1 MPSAPTKP
9 AEIPRYARISKDV
22 KTVVLAKILQELQS
36 APTLQTLLQNVYRM
50 VREEFD
56 SASVL
61 VSIFDSYREELVYY
75 SHRDPTEPTQY
86 VLKLGHGLG
95 GRVGATQSPLRVE
108 DLGEYPESISIHQAL
123 GVNSQRVMA
132 SPLVRRGVL
141 LGVIEVFF
149 RDTSKKFADAELLFL
164 TALSYQIAV
173 GLNFF
178 KLSEQAERL
187 GLEEEKLAE
196 VSKRISASL
205 DLDELL
211 DVIIDALRS
220 LVPYDAAGIYL
231 LDRKSQEIQRMVVYG
246 YEISVDQSQ
255 ILNVGRAAR
264 EMVSQNGAAAIL
276 SDLQEHPAFLNAR
289 SAARSAMAGPILSNN
304 QMIGVFV
311 LESDEPD
318 VYTRSDVALFEKFTH
333 QVALS
338 IEKAQ
343 LYRALLDKKRLEQ
356 EISIAREIQL
366 SFLPAKPPQLN
377 GFEVAGLNIPSRL
390 VSGDY
395 YDFIRI
401 VDGQWGLVVGDVSGK
416 GIPSSLIMAS
426 FRASLLAEIRN
437 NYAIRTIMAKVNQL
451 LWESTDDHQFVT
463 AFYGVLDEQ
472 RRILTYCNAGHNPV
486 ILIHADGSAERLE
499 TGGLIL
505 GAFSDSVYWENFVHI
520 QPDDLL
526 LLYTDGV
533 TEIYNEAEEEFGVD
547 RLQLLATVNRQQ
559 SAKEITQLVKD
570 QILDFA
576 ADKTPQDDFTL
587 VVLKALRTPPPAAPP
602 SGDTL

>member
-1 MPSAPTKP
+1 
-9 AEIPRYARISKDV
+9 
-22 KTVVLAKILQELQS
+22 
-36 APTLQTLLQNVYRM
+36 
-50 VREEFD
+50 
-56 SASVL
+56 
-61 VSIFDSYREELVYY
+61 
-75 SHRDPTEPTQY
+75 
-86 VLKLGHGLG
+86 
-95 GRVGATQSPLRVE
+95 
-108 DLGEYPESISIHQAL
+108 
-123 GVNSQRVMA
+123 MA
-132 SPLVRRGVL
+132 SPLVRRGSL

-149 RDTSKKFADAELLFL
+149 RENSKKFTDAELLFL
-164 TALSYQIAV
+164 TALSYQIGV
-173 GLNFF
+173 GLNYF

-187 GLEEEKLAE
+187 SLEEEKLAE
-196 VSKRISASL
+196 VSQRVSASL

-220 LVPYDAAGIYL
+220 LIPYDAAGIYL
-231 LDRKSQEIQRMVVYG
+231 LDKSSQEIQRMVVYG
-246 YEISVDQSQ
+246 YEISVDQDE

-264 EMVSQNGAAAIL
+264 EIVKQQANGVIL
-276 SDLQEHPAFLNAR
+276 DDLHAHPAFLNAR
-289 SAARSAMAGPILSNN
+289 SAARSAMAAPILSNKR
-304 QMIGVFV
+304 MIGVFT
-311 LESDEPD
+311 LESDEQD
-318 VYTRSDVALFEKFTH
+318 VYTGSDLALFEKFTL

-356 EISIAREIQL
+356 ELSIAREIQL

-486 ILIHADGSAERLE
+486 ILIRADGSALRLE

-505 GAFSDSVYWENFVHI
+505 GAFADSVYWENFVQI
-520 QPDDLL
+520 LPDDLL

-533 TEIYNEAEEEFGVD
+533 TEIYDDDEQEYGVD
-547 RLQLLATVNRQQ
+547 RLQSLATLNRHR
-559 SAKEITQLVKD
+559 SAKEITLLVRD

-587 VVLKALRTPPPAAPP
+587 VVLKALP
-602 SGDTL
+602 S

>member
-1 MPSAPTKP
+1 MPDVPTKLT
-9 AEIPRYARISKDV
+9 EIPRYKRISKDV

-56 SASVL
+56 SVGVL

-75 SHRDPTEPTQY
+75 SQGDATEPTSYTQ
-86 VLKLGHGLG
+86 KLGQGLAG
-95 GRVGATQSPLRVE
+95 KVGAAQSPLRTE
-108 DLGEYPESISIHQAL
+108 NLNDFPESAAIHQAL
-123 GVNSQRVMA
+123 GISAQRVMV
-132 SPLVRRGVL
+132 SPLVRRGSL

-149 RDTSKKFADAELLFL
+149 RENSKKFTDAELLFL

-173 GLNFF
+173 GLNYF

-187 GLEEEKLAE
+187 SLEEEKLAE
-196 VSKRISASL
+196 VSQRVSASL

-220 LVPYDAAGIYL
+220 LIPYDAAGIYL
-231 LDRKSQEIQRMVVYG
+231 LDKSSQEIQRMVVYG
-246 YEISVDQSQ
+246 YEVSVDQDE

-264 EMVSQNGAAAIL
+264 EIVNQQANAVIL
-276 SDLQEHPAFLNAR
+276 DDLHAHPAFLNAR
-289 SAARSAMAGPILSNN
+289 SAARSAMAAPILSNKR
-304 QMIGVFV
+304 MIGVFT
-311 LESDEPD
+311 LESDEQD
-318 VYTRSDVALFEKFTH
+318 VYTGSDLALFEKFTH

-356 EISIAREIQL
+356 ELSIAREIQL

-486 ILIHADGSAERLE
+486 ILIRADGSALRLE

-505 GAFSDSVYWENFVHI
+505 GAFADSVYWENFVQI
-520 QPDDLL
+520 LPDDLL

-533 TEIYNEAEEEFGVD
+533 TEIYDDAEQEYGVD
-547 RLQLLATVNRQQ
+547 RLQSLATLNRHR
-559 SAKEITQLVKD
+559 SAKEITLLVKD

-587 VVLKALRTPPPAAPP
+587 VVLKALRN
-602 SGDTL
+602 

>member
-1 MPSAPTKP
+1 MRVERPFTRHDFMPDSPPKST
-9 AEIPRYARISKDV
+9 EVPRYKGISKDV
-22 KTVVLAKILQELQS
+22 KTVVFAKILQELQS

-50 VREEFD
+50 VREEFT
-56 SASVL
+56 SVGVL
-61 VSIFDSYREELVYY
+61 VSIYDSYRDELVYY
-75 SHRDPTEPTQY
+75 SQGETTEPTRY
-86 VLKLGHGLG
+86 VLKLGDGLA
-95 GRVGATQSPLRVE
+95 GRVGAYQSAQRSE
-108 DLGEYPESISIHQAL
+108 DLGEFPDSLRIHQAF
-123 GVNSQRVMA
+123 GIRSRRVMA
-132 SPLVRRGVL
+132 SPLVRRGAL

-149 RDTSKKFADAELLFL
+149 SEGSKNFTDADLLFL
-164 TALSYQIAV
+164 TALSYQIGV

-187 GLEEEKLAE
+187 SLEEEKLAE

-205 DLDELL
+205 DVDELL

-220 LVPYDAAGIYL
+220 LIPYDAAGIYL
-231 LDRKSQEIQRMVVYG
+231 LDKKSHTIQRMVVYG
-246 YEISVDQSQ
+246 YELNVDQNE

-264 EMVSQNGAAAIL
+264 EIVGEHGTASIVR
-276 SDLQEHPAFLNAR
+276 DLDEHPAFLRAR
-289 SAARSAMAGPILSNN
+289 STAQSAMAAPILSNKET
-304 QMIGVFV
+304 IGVFT
-311 LESDEPD
+311 LESDEQD
-318 VYTRSDVALFEKFTH
+318 VYTRSDLALFEKFTH

-338 IEKAQ
+338 IEKAK
-343 LYRALLDKKRLEQ
+343 LYRALLDKKRMEQ
-356 EISIAREIQL
+356 ELAIAREIQL
-366 SFLPAKPPQLN
+366 SFLPDSPPRLT
-377 GFEVAGLNIPSRL
+377 GFEVAGLNLPSRL

-437 NYAIRTIMAKVNQL
+437 NYSIRTIMSKVNQL

-486 ILIHADGSAERLE
+486 ILIRADGSSFRLE

-505 GAFSDSVYWENFVHI
+505 GAFYDSVYWENFVQI
-520 QPDDLL
+520 LPNDLL

-533 TEIYNEAEEEFGVD
+533 TEIYNEAEEDYGVD
-547 RLQLLATVNRQQ
+547 RLESLARLNRHR
-559 SAKEITQLVKD
+559 SAKEIALLVKD
-570 QILDFA
+570 EILDFA

-587 VVLKALRTPPPAAPP
+587 VVLKALP
-602 SGDTL
+602 S

>member
-1 MPSAPTKP
+1 MRDVPTKLT
-9 AEIPRYARISKDV
+9 EIPRYKRISKDV

-56 SASVL
+56 SVGVL

-75 SHRDPTEPTQY
+75 SQGDATEPTSYTQ
-86 VLKLGHGLG
+86 KLGQGLAG
-95 GRVGATQSPLRVE
+95 KVGAAQSPLRTE
-108 DLGEYPESISIHQAL
+108 NLNDFPESAVIHQAL
-123 GVNSQRVMA
+123 GISAQRVMA
-132 SPLVRRGVL
+132 SPLVRRGSL

-149 RDTSKKFADAELLFL
+149 RESSKKFTDAELLFL

-173 GLNFF
+173 GLNYF

-187 GLEEEKLAE
+187 SLEEEKLAE
-196 VSKRISASL
+196 VSQRVSASL

-220 LVPYDAAGIYL
+220 LIPYDAAGIYL
-231 LDRKSQEIQRMVVYG
+231 LDKSSQEIQRMVVYG
-246 YEISVDQSQ
+246 YEVSVDQDE

-264 EMVSQNGAAAIL
+264 EIVNQQANAVIL
-276 SDLQEHPAFLNAR
+276 DDLHAHPAFLNAR
-289 SAARSAMAGPILSNN
+289 SAARSAMAAPILSNKR
-304 QMIGVFV
+304 MIGVFT
-311 LESDEPD
+311 LESDEQD
-318 VYTRSDVALFEKFTH
+318 VYTGSDLALFEKFTH

-356 EISIAREIQL
+356 ELSIAREIQL

-486 ILIHADGSAERLE
+486 ILIRADGSALRLE

-505 GAFSDSVYWENFVHI
+505 GAFADSVYWENFVQI
-520 QPDDLL
+520 LPDDLL

-533 TEIYNEAEEEFGVD
+533 TEIYDDDEQEYGVD
-547 RLQLLATVNRQQ
+547 RLQSLATLNRHR
-559 SAKEITQLVKD
+559 SAKEITLLVKD

-587 VVLKALRTPPPAAPP
+587 VVLKALRN
-602 SGDTL
+602 

>member
-1 MPSAPTKP
+1 MPDVPTKLT
-9 AEIPRYARISKDV
+9 EIPRYKRISKDV

-56 SASVL
+56 SVGVL

-75 SHRDPTEPTQY
+75 SQGDATEPTSYSQ
-86 VLKLGHGLG
+86 KLGQGLA
-95 GRVGATQSPLRVE
+95 GRVGAAQSPQRTENLN
-108 DLGEYPESISIHQAL
+108 DFPESAAIHQAL
-123 GVNSQRVMA
+123 GISAQRVMV
-132 SPLVRRGVL
+132 SPLVRRGSL

-149 RDTSKKFADAELLFL
+149 RENSKKFTDAELLFL

-173 GLNFF
+173 GLNYF

-187 GLEEEKLAE
+187 SLEEEKLAE
-196 VSKRISASL
+196 VSQRVSASL

-220 LVPYDAAGIYL
+220 LIPYDAAGIYL
-231 LDRKSQEIQRMVVYG
+231 LDKSSQEIQRMVVYG
-246 YEISVDQSQ
+246 YEVSVDQDE

-264 EMVSQNGAAAIL
+264 EIVNQQANAVIL
-276 SDLQEHPAFLNAR
+276 DDLHAHPAFLNAR
-289 SAARSAMAGPILSNN
+289 SAARSAMAAPILSNKR
-304 QMIGVFV
+304 MIGVFT
-311 LESDEPD
+311 LESDEQD
-318 VYTRSDVALFEKFTH
+318 VYTGSDLALFEKFTH

-356 EISIAREIQL
+356 ELSIAREIQL

-486 ILIHADGSAERLE
+486 ILIRADGSALRLE

-505 GAFSDSVYWENFVHI
+505 GAFADSVYWENFVQI
-520 QPDDLL
+520 LPDDLL

-533 TEIYNEAEEEFGVD
+533 TEIYDDAEQEYGVD
-547 RLQLLATVNRQQ
+547 RLQSLATLNRHR
-559 SAKEITQLVKD
+559 SAKEITLLVKD

-587 VVLKALRTPPPAAPP
+587 VVLKALRN
-602 SGDTL
+602 

>member
-1 MPSAPTKP
+1 MANLSPKP
-9 AEIPRYARISKDV
+9 ADIPRYDRIPRDV
-22 KTVVLAKILQELQS
+22 KTVVLARMLQELQS
-36 APTLQTLLQNVYRM
+36 ASTLQTLLQNVYRM

-56 SASVL
+56 SVGVL
-61 VSIFDSYREELVYY
+61 ISIHDSYREELVYY
-75 SHRDPTEPTQY
+75 SHGDATEPTSH
-86 VLKLGHGLG
+86 VLKLGRGLAG
-95 GRVGATQSPLRVE
+95 KVGASQSPQRAENLKE
-108 DLGEYPESISIHQAL
+108 FPESIEIHQAL
-123 GVNSQRVMA
+123 GIESQRVMA
-132 SPLVRRGVL
+132 SPLVRRGIL

-149 RDTSKKFADAELLFL
+149 REGSRKFTDADLLFL
-164 TALSYQIAV
+164 TTLSYQIAV
-173 GLNFF
+173 GLNYF

-187 GLEEEKLAE
+187 ALEEEKLAE
-196 VSKRISASL
+196 VSQRVSASL

-231 LDRKSQEIQRMVVYG
+231 LDRKSEEIQRMVVYG
-246 YEISVDQSQ
+246 YEVSVDQNE

-264 EMVSQNGAAAIL
+264 EIVSEQSAAAIL
-276 SDLQEHPAFLNAR
+276 RDLAEHPAFLNAR
-289 SAARSAMAGPILSNN
+289 STARSAMAAPILSNKR
-304 QMIGVFV
+304 MIGVFT
-311 LESDEPD
+311 LESDEQD
-318 VYTRSDVALFEKFTH
+318 AYTRSDSALFEKFTL

-356 EISIAREIQL
+356 ELSIAREIQL

-463 AFYGVLDEQ
+463 AFYGVLDEK

-486 ILIHADGSAERLE
+486 ILIRADGSAQKLE

-505 GAFSDSVYWENFVHI
+505 GAFSDSVYWENFVQI
-520 QPDDLL
+520 LPDDLL

-533 TEIYNEAEEEFGVD
+533 TEIYNEAEEEYGVD
-547 RLQLLATVNRQQ
+547 RLQSLATLNRHR
-559 SAKEITQLVKD
+559 SAKEITLLVKD

-587 VVLKALRTPPPAAPP
+587 VVLKALP
-602 SGDTL
+602 S

>member
-1 MPSAPTKP
+1 MSDVPKKLT
-9 AEIPRYARISKDV
+9 EIPRYKRISKDV
-22 KTVVLAKILQELQS
+22 KTVVLAKILQELQT
-36 APTLQTLLQNVYRM
+36 APTLQTLLQNVYQM
-50 VREEFD
+50 VPEEFD
-56 SASVL
+56 SVGVL

-75 SHRDPTEPTQY
+75 SRGDLTEPTSY
-86 VLKLGHGLG
+86 TLRLGQGLAG
-95 GRVGATQSPLRVE
+95 KVGATQSARRVE
-108 DLGEYPESISIHQAL
+108 NLSDFPESVEIHQAL
-123 GVNSQRVMA
+123 GVSAQRVMA
-132 SPLVRRGVL
+132 SPLVRRGAL

-149 RDTSKKFADAELLFL
+149 RNSSKRFTDAELLFL

-173 GLNFF
+173 GLNYF

-187 GLEEEKLAE
+187 SLEEEKLAE
-196 VSKRISASL
+196 VSQRVSASL

-220 LVPYDAAGIYL
+220 LIPYDAAGIYL
-231 LDRKSQEIQRMVVYG
+231 LDKSAQEIQRMVVYG
-246 YEISVDQSQ
+246 YEISVDQNE

-264 EMVSQNGAAAIL
+264 EIVNQKATAVIL
-276 SDLQEHPAFLNAR
+276 NDLQAHPPFLNAR
-289 SAARSAMAGPILSNN
+289 SAARSAMAAPILSNKR
-304 QMIGVFV
+304 MIGVFT
-311 LESDEPD
+311 LESDEQD
-318 VYTRSDVALFEKFTH
+318 VYTRSDLALFEKFTH

-356 EISIAREIQL
+356 ELSIAREIQL
-366 SFLPAKPPQLN
+366 SFLPANPPQLN

-463 AFYGVLDEQ
+463 AFYGVLDER

-486 ILIHADGSAERLE
+486 ILIRADGSASRLE

-505 GAFSDSVYWENFVHI
+505 GAFSDSVYWENFVQI
-520 QPDDLL
+520 LPDDLL

-533 TEIYNEAEEEFGVD
+533 TEIYNDEEQEYGVD
-547 RLQLLATVNRQQ
+547 RLQSLATLNRHR
-559 SAKEITQLVKD
+559 SAKEITLLVKD

-587 VVLKALRTPPPAAPP
+587 VVLKALRN
-602 SGDTL
+602 

>member
-1 MPSAPTKP
+1 MPDAPTKP
-9 AEIPRYARISKDV
+9 TEIPRYKRISKDV

-56 SASVL
+56 SAGVL
-61 VSIFDSYREELVYY
+61 VSIYDSYREELVYY
-75 SHRDPTEPTQY
+75 SQGEVTEPTSH
-86 VLKLGHGLG
+86 VLKLGYGLAG
-95 GRVGATQSPLRVE
+95 KVGASQSPQRSE
-108 DLGEYPESISIHQAL
+108 NLGDFPESALIHRAL
-123 GVNSQRVMA
+123 GISSQRVMA
-132 SPLVRRGVL
+132 SPLVRRGAL

-149 RDTSKKFADAELLFL
+149 RESSKRFTDAELLFL
-164 TALSYQIAV
+164 TALSYQIGV
-173 GLNFF
+173 GLNYF

-187 GLEEEKLAE
+187 SLEEEKLAE
-196 VSKRISASL
+196 VSQRVSASL

-220 LVPYDAAGIYL
+220 LIPYDAAGIYL
-231 LDRKSQEIQRMVVYG
+231 LDRSSQEIQRMVVYG
-246 YEISVDQSQ
+246 YEINVDQNE
-255 ILNVGRAAR
+255 ILNVGRTAR
-264 EMVSQNGAAAIL
+264 QIVSEQATAVIL
-276 SDLQEHPAFLNAR
+276 NDLQAHPAFLNAR
-289 SAARSAMAGPILSNN
+289 SAARSAMAAPILSNKRL
-304 QMIGVFV
+304 IGVFT
-311 LESDEPD
+311 LESDEQD
-318 VYTRSDVALFEKFTH
+318 IYTRSDLALFEKFTH

-356 EISIAREIQL
+356 ELSIAREIQL

-401 VDGQWGLVVGDVSGK
+401 VEGQWGLVVGDVSGK

-426 FRASLLAEIRN
+426 FRACLLAEIRN

-486 ILIHADGSAERLE
+486 ILIRADGSALRLE

-505 GAFSDSVYWENFVHI
+505 GAFSDSVYWENFVQI
-520 QPDDLL
+520 LPDDLL

-533 TEIYNEAEEEFGVD
+533 TEIYNEAEEEYGVD
-547 RLQLLATVNRQQ
+547 RLQSLATLNRHRT
-559 SAKEITQLVKD
+559 AKEITLLVKD

-587 VVLKALRTPPPAAPP
+587 VVLKALKT
-602 SGDTL
+602 

>member
-1 MPSAPTKP
+1 MPDVPTKP
-9 AEIPRYARISKDV
+9 TEIPRYKRISKDV

-36 APTLQTLLQNVYRM
+36 APTLQTLLHNVYRM

-56 SASVL
+56 SVGVL
-61 VSIFDSYREELVYY
+61 VSIYDSYREELVYY
-75 SHRDPTEPTQY
+75 SQGDATEPTSY
-86 VLKLGHGLG
+86 VQKLGQGLAG
-95 GRVGATQSPLRVE
+95 KVGASQSPQRTENLN
-108 DLGEYPESISIHQAL
+108 DFPESAADSSGSWYQQPS
-123 GVNSQRVMA
+123 GSW
-132 SPLVRRGVL
+132 PLRL
-141 LGVIEVFF
+141 SAAELCLGVIEVFF
-149 RDTSKKFADAELLFL
+149 RESSKKFTDAELLFL

-173 GLNFF
+173 GLNYF

-187 GLEEEKLAE
+187 SLEEEKLAE
-196 VSKRISASL
+196 VSQRVSASL

-220 LVPYDAAGIYL
+220 LIPYDAAGIYL
-231 LDRKSQEIQRMVVYG
+231 LDRSSQEIQRMVVYG
-246 YEISVDQSQ
+246 YEINVDQNE

-264 EMVSQNGAAAIL
+264 EIVSEQATAVIL
-276 SDLQEHPAFLNAR
+276 NDLQAHPAFLNAR
-289 SAARSAMAGPILSNN
+289 SAARSAMAAPILSNKRL
-304 QMIGVFV
+304 IGVFT
-311 LESDEPD
+311 LESDEQD
-318 VYTRSDVALFEKFTH
+318 VYTRSDLALFEKFTH

-356 EISIAREIQL
+356 ELSIAREIQL

-401 VDGQWGLVVGDVSGK
+401 VEGQWGLVVGDVSGK

-486 ILIHADGSAERLE
+486 ILIRADGSALRLE

-505 GAFSDSVYWENFVHI
+505 GAFADSVYWENFVQI
-520 QPDDLL
+520 LPDDLL

-533 TEIYNEAEEEFGVD
+533 TEIYNEAEEEYGVD
-547 RLQLLATVNRQQ
+547 RLQSLATLNRHRQR
-559 SAKEITQLVKD
+559 KRLHC
-570 QILDFA
+570 L
-576 ADKTPQDDFTL
+576 
-587 VVLKALRTPPPAAPP
+587 
-602 SGDTL
+602 

>member
-1 MPSAPTKP
+1 MSDVTTKLT
-9 AEIPRYARISKDV
+9 EIPRYERISKDV

-36 APTLQTLLQNVYRM
+36 APKLQTLLQNVYRM

-56 SASVL
+56 SVGVL
-61 VSIFDSYREELVYY
+61 ISIYDSYREELVYY
-75 SHRDPTEPTQY
+75 SQGDSPEPTNH
-86 VLKLGHGLG
+86 VLKLGHGLAG
-95 GRVGATQSPLRVE
+95 EVGESQSPQRSDNLSNF
-108 DLGEYPESISIHQAL
+108 PESVAIHQGL
-123 GVNSQRVMA
+123 GISSQRVMA
-132 SPLVRRGVL
+132 SPLVRRGAL

-149 RDTSKKFADAELLFL
+149 RKTSKRFTDTDLLLL

-173 GLNFF
+173 GLNYF

-187 GLEEEKLAE
+187 SLEEEKLDE
-196 VSKRISASL
+196 VSQRVSASL

-220 LVPYDAAGIYL
+220 LIPYDAAGIYL
-231 LDRKSQEIQRMVVYG
+231 LDKSSQEIQRMVVYG
-246 YEISVDQSQ
+246 YQVSVDQND

-264 EMVSQNGAAAIL
+264 EIVSQQSEAVIL
-276 SDLQEHPAFLNAR
+276 DDLQSYPAFLNAR
-289 SAARSAMAGPILSNN
+289 SSARSAMAAPVLSNKR
-304 QMIGVFV
+304 MIGVFT
-311 LESDEPD
+311 LETDEQD
-318 VYTRSDVALFEKFTH
+318 VYTRSDLALFGKFTH

-356 EISIAREIQL
+356 ELAIAREIQL
-366 SFLPAKPPQLN
+366 SFLPAKPPKLN

-486 ILIHADGSAERLE
+486 ILIRADGSVQRLE

-505 GAFSDSVYWENFVHI
+505 GAFSDSVYWENFVQI
-520 QPDDLL
+520 QPDDLV

-533 TEIYNEAEEEFGVD
+533 TEIYNEAEEEYGVD
-547 RLQLLATVNRQQ
+547 RLQSLATVNRHR
-559 SAKEITQLVKD
+559 SAKEITLLVKD

-587 VVLKALRTPPPAAPP
+587 VVLKALRN
-602 SGDTL
+602 

>member
-1 MPSAPTKP
+1 MSDAPTKLT
-9 AEIPRYARISKDV
+9 EIPRYKRISKDV

-56 SASVL
+56 SVGVL
-61 VSIFDSYREELVYY
+61 ISIFDSYREELVYY
-75 SHRDPTEPTQY
+75 SRGDATEPTSY
-86 VLKLGHGLG
+86 VLRLGQGLAG
-95 GRVGATQSPLRVE
+95 KVGAAQSPRRIENLN
-108 DLGEYPESISIHQAL
+108 DFPESAEIHQAL
-123 GVNSQRVMA
+123 GISAQRVMA
-132 SPLVRRGVL
+132 SPLVRRGSL

-149 RDTSKKFADAELLFL
+149 RESSKKFADAELLFL
-164 TALSYQIAV
+164 TALSYQIGV
-173 GLNFF
+173 GLNYF

-187 GLEEEKLAE
+187 SLEEEKLAE
-196 VSKRISASL
+196 VSQRVSASL

-220 LVPYDAAGIYL
+220 LIPYDAAGIYL
-231 LDRKSQEIQRMVVYG
+231 LDKTSQEIQRMVVYG
-246 YEISVDQSQ
+246 YEVSVDQNE

-264 EMVSQNGAAAIL
+264 EIVNQQGNAVIL
-276 SDLQEHPAFLNAR
+276 NDLQAHPAFLNAR
-289 SAARSAMAGPILSNN
+289 TAARSAMAAPILSNKR
-304 QMIGVFV
+304 MIGVFT
-311 LESDEPD
+311 LESDEQD
-318 VYTRSDVALFEKFTH
+318 VYTRSDLALFEKFTL

-356 EISIAREIQL
+356 ELSIAREIQL

-486 ILIHADGSAERLE
+486 ILIRADGSALRLE

-505 GAFSDSVYWENFVHI
+505 GAFSDSVYWENFVQI
-520 QPDDLL
+520 LPDDLL

-533 TEIYNEAEEEFGVD
+533 TEIYDDDEQEYGVD
-547 RLQLLATVNRQQ
+547 RLQSLATLNRHR
-559 SAKEITQLVKD
+559 SAKEITLLVKD

-587 VVLKALRTPPPAAPP
+587 VVLKALRN
-602 SGDTL
+602 

>member
-1 MPSAPTKP
+1 MSDVTTKLI
-9 AEIPRYARISKDV
+9 EIPRYEKICKDV

-36 APTLQTLLQNVYRM
+36 APELQTLLQNVYRM

-56 SASVL
+56 SVGVL
-61 VSIFDSYREELVYY
+61 ISIYDSYREELVYY
-75 SHRDPTEPTQY
+75 SQGDSPEPTKY
-86 VLKLGHGLG
+86 VLKLGHGLAG
-95 GRVGATQSPLRVE
+95 KVGESQSPQRSNNLSNS
-108 DLGEYPESISIHQAL
+108 PESVAIHQGL
-123 GVNSQRVMA
+123 GINSQRVMA
-132 SPLVRRGVL
+132 SPLVRRGAL

-149 RDTSKKFADAELLFL
+149 RETSKRFTDADLLFL

-173 GLNFF
+173 GLNYF

-187 GLEEEKLAE
+187 SLEEEKLAE
-196 VSKRISASL
+196 VSQRVSASL

-220 LVPYDAAGIYL
+220 LIPYDAAGIYL
-231 LDRKSQEIQRMVVYG
+231 LDKSSQEIQRMVVYG
-246 YEISVDQSQ
+246 YQISVDQNE
-255 ILNVGRAAR
+255 ILKVGRAAR
-264 EMVSQNGAAAIL
+264 EVVSQQSGAVIL
-276 SDLQEHPAFLNAR
+276 DDLQSYPAFLNAR
-289 SAARSAMAGPILSNN
+289 SAARSAMAAPILSNKR
-304 QMIGVFV
+304 MIGVFT
-311 LESDEPD
+311 LESDEQD
-318 VYTRSDVALFEKFTH
+318 VYTRSDLALFGKFTH

-356 EISIAREIQL
+356 ELAIAREIQL

-486 ILIHADGSAERLE
+486 ILIRADGSAQRLE

-505 GAFSDSVYWENFVHI
+505 GAFSDSVYWENFVQI

-533 TEIYNEAEEEFGVD
+533 TEIYNEAEEEYGVD
-547 RLQLLATVNRQQ
+547 RLQSLATVNRHR
-559 SAKEITQLVKD
+559 SAKEITLLVKD

-587 VVLKALRTPPPAAPP
+587 VVLKALRN
-602 SGDTL
+602 

>member
-1 MPSAPTKP
+1 MADVPTKLT
-9 AEIPRYARISKDV
+9 EIPRYKRISKDV

-56 SASVL
+56 SVGVL

-75 SHRDPTEPTQY
+75 SQGDATEPTSYTQ
-86 VLKLGHGLG
+86 KLGEGLAG
-95 GRVGATQSPLRVE
+95 KVGAAQSPLRTE
-108 DLGEYPESISIHQAL
+108 NPNDFPESAVIHQAL
-123 GVNSQRVMA
+123 GISAQRVMA
-132 SPLVRRGVL
+132 SPLVRRGSL

-149 RDTSKKFADAELLFL
+149 RESSKKFTEAELLFL

-173 GLNFF
+173 GLNYF

-187 GLEEEKLAE
+187 SLEEEKLAE
-196 VSKRISASL
+196 VSQRVSASL

-220 LVPYDAAGIYL
+220 LIPYDAAGIYL
-231 LDRKSQEIQRMVVYG
+231 LDKNSQEIQRMVVYG
-246 YEISVDQSQ
+246 YEVSVDQDE

-264 EMVSQNGAAAIL
+264 EIVNQQANAVIL
-276 SDLQEHPAFLNAR
+276 DDLHAHPAFLNAR
-289 SAARSAMAGPILSNN
+289 SAARSAMAAPILSNKR
-304 QMIGVFV
+304 MIGVFT
-311 LESDEPD
+311 LESDEQD
-318 VYTRSDVALFEKFTH
+318 VYTGSDLALFEKFTL

-356 EISIAREIQL
+356 ELSIAREIQL

-486 ILIHADGSAERLE
+486 ILIRADGSALRLE

-505 GAFSDSVYWENFVHI
+505 GAFADSVYWENFVQI
-520 QPDDLL
+520 LPDDLL

-533 TEIYNEAEEEFGVD
+533 TEIYDDDEQEYGVD
-547 RLQLLATVNRQQ
+547 RLQSLATLNRHR
-559 SAKEITQLVKD
+559 SAKEITLLVKD

-587 VVLKALRTPPPAAPP
+587 VVLKALRN
-602 SGDTL
+602 

>member
-1 MPSAPTKP
+1 MPDVPTKP
-9 AEIPRYARISKDV
+9 TEILRYKRISKDV

-56 SASVL
+56 SVGVL
-61 VSIFDSYREELVYY
+61 VSIYDSYREELVYY
-75 SHRDPTEPTQY
+75 SQGDATEPTSF
-86 VLKLGHGLG
+86 VLKLGQGLAG
-95 GRVGATQSPLRVE
+95 KVGASQSPQRAE
-108 DLGEYPESISIHQAL
+108 DLSDFPESGRIHQAL
-123 GVNSQRVMA
+123 GISTQRVMA
-132 SPLVRRGVL
+132 SPLVRRGSL

-149 RDTSKKFADAELLFL
+149 RESSKKFTDAELLFL

-173 GLNFF
+173 GLNYF

-187 GLEEEKLAE
+187 SLEEEKLAE
-196 VSKRISASL
+196 VSQRVSASL

-231 LDRKSQEIQRMVVYG
+231 LDKNSQEIQRMVVYG
-246 YEISVDQSQ
+246 YEISVDQNE

-264 EMVSQNGAAAIL
+264 EIVSQKAAAVIL
-276 SDLQEHPAFLNAR
+276 NDLQAHPAFLNAR
-289 SAARSAMAGPILSNN
+289 SAARSAMAAPIMSNKR
-304 QMIGVFV
+304 MIGVFT
-311 LESDEPD
+311 LESDEQD
-318 VYTRSDVALFEKFTH
+318 VYTRSDLALFEKFTH

-343 LYRALLDKKRLEQ
+343 LYRALLDKNRLEQ
-356 EISIAREIQL
+356 ELSIAREIQL
-366 SFLPAKPPQLN
+366 SFLPTKPPPLN

-486 ILIHADGSAERLE
+486 ILIRADGSALRLE

-505 GAFSDSVYWENFVHI
+505 GAFSDSVYWENFVQI
-520 QPDDLL
+520 LPDDLL

-533 TEIYNEAEEEFGVD
+533 TEIYNEQEEEYGVD
-547 RLQLLATVNRQQ
+547 RLQSLATLNRHR
-559 SAKEITQLVKD
+559 SAKEITSLVKD

-587 VVLKALRTPPPAAPP
+587 VVLKALRH
-602 SGDTL
+602 

>member
-1 MPSAPTKP
+1 MPDAPTKP
-9 AEIPRYARISKDV
+9 TEIPRYKRISKDV

-36 APTLQTLLQNVYRM
+36 APTLQTLLHNVYRM

-56 SASVL
+56 SSGVL
-61 VSIFDSYREELVYY
+61 VSIYDSYREELVYY
-75 SHRDPTEPTQY
+75 SQGDVTEPTSHA
-86 VLKLGHGLG
+86 LKLGSGLA
-95 GRVGATQSPLRVE
+95 GRVGASQSPQRRE
-108 DLGEYPESISIHQAL
+108 NLGDFPESVEIHRAL
-123 GVNSQRVMA
+123 GISSQRVMA
-132 SPLVRRGVL
+132 SPLVRRGAL

-149 RDTSKKFADAELLFL
+149 RENSKRFNDAELLFL
-164 TALSYQIAV
+164 TALSYQIGV
-173 GLNFF
+173 GLNYF

-187 GLEEEKLAE
+187 SLEEEKLAE
-196 VSKRISASL
+196 VSQRVSASL

-220 LVPYDAAGIYL
+220 LIPYDAAGIYL
-231 LDRKSQEIQRMVVYG
+231 LDRSSQEIQRMVVYG
-246 YEISVDQSQ
+246 YEINVDQNE

-264 EMVSQNGAAAIL
+264 EIVNQQASAIIL
-276 SDLQEHPAFLNAR
+276 NDLEPHPAFLNAR
-289 SAARSAMAGPILSNN
+289 SAARSAMAAPILSNKRL
-304 QMIGVFV
+304 IGVFT
-311 LESDEPD
+311 LESDEQD
-318 VYTRSDVALFEKFTH
+318 IYTRSDLALFEKFTH

-356 EISIAREIQL
+356 ELSIAREIQL

-401 VDGQWGLVVGDVSGK
+401 VEGQWGLVVGDVSGK

-426 FRASLLAEIRN
+426 FRACLLAEIRN

-472 RRILTYCNAGHNPV
+472 RHILTYCNAGHNPV
-486 ILIHADGSAERLE
+486 ILIRADGSALRLE

-505 GAFSDSVYWENFVHI
+505 GAFSDSVYWENFVQI
-520 QPDDLL
+520 LPDDLL

-533 TEIYNEAEEEFGVD
+533 TEIYNEAEEEYGVD
-547 RLQLLATVNRQQ
+547 RLQSLATLNRHRT
-559 SAKEITQLVKD
+559 AKEITLLVKD

-587 VVLKALRTPPPAAPP
+587 VVLKALRH
-602 SGDTL
+602 

>member
-1 MPSAPTKP
+1 MLDASTKP
-9 AEIPRYARISKDV
+9 TGIPRYKRISKDV

-50 VREEFD
+50 VREEFG
-56 SASVL
+56 SVGVL
-61 VSIFDSYREELVYY
+61 VSIYDSYREELVYY
-75 SHRDPTEPTQY
+75 SQGAATEPTSY
-86 VLKLGHGLG
+86 VLKLGRGLAG
-95 GRVGATQSPLRVE
+95 KVGASHLPQRTDGLSDFPDSAR
-108 DLGEYPESISIHQAL
+108 IHQAL
-123 GVNSQRVMA
+123 GISSQRVMA
-132 SPLVRRGVL
+132 SPLVRRGAL

-149 RDTSKKFADAELLFL
+149 RQSSKRFTEAELLFL

-173 GLNFF
+173 GLNYF

-187 GLEEEKLAE
+187 SLEEEKLAE
-196 VSKRISASL
+196 VSQRVSASL

-231 LDRKSQEIQRMVVYG
+231 LDKSSQEIQRMVVYG
-246 YEISVDQSQ
+246 YETSVDQNE
-255 ILNVGRAAR
+255 ILNLGRAAR
-264 EMVSQNGAAAIL
+264 EIVSQQAAAVIFD
-276 SDLQEHPAFLNAR
+276 DLQAHPAFLNAR
-289 SAARSAMAGPILSNN
+289 SAARSAMAAPILSNKR
-304 QMIGVFV
+304 MIGVFT
-311 LESDEPD
+311 LESDEQN
-318 VYTRSDVALFEKFTH
+318 VYTRSDLALFEKFTH

-356 EISIAREIQL
+356 ELSIAREIQL

-486 ILIHADGSAERLE
+486 ILIRADGTVLRLE

-505 GAFSDSVYWENFVHI
+505 GAFSDSVYWENFVQI
-520 QPDDLL
+520 LPDDLL

-533 TEIYNEAEEEFGVD
+533 TEIYNEKEEEYGVD
-547 RLQLLATVNRQQ
+547 RLQSLATLNRHR

-587 VVLKALRTPPPAAPP
+587 VVLKALPT
-602 SGDTL
+602 